1 MVSSESTSESIV
13 LERGID
19 ARYADDGTV
28 VTRARHIAKNEAK
41 LLAHRRRRH
50 TEQRIIK
57 GILGLAAF
65 ISILTTIGI
74 VFVLVRESIGFFR
87 EIGILEFLTGTEWY
101 PLYKPRSFG
110 VLPLV
115 SGTLLVAALAGIVSL
130 GLGIGSAIYLSE
142 YAPER
147 AHKTLKPILEVLAG
161 IPTVVYDYFALLLVT
176 PFLRLIIGEEN
187 LPVFNAL
194 SAGLVMGLMIMP
206 MVATLSED
214 AMLAVPRSLR
224 DAAFALG
231 ATRFEVAT
239 KVVVPAALSGIVSS
253 FILAVSR
260 AVGETM
266 IVYLAA
272 GGLPNLTFNPLESV
286 QAMTAFIVSVANGD
300 TPQGSIE
307 YQTIFAVGLL
317 LFVMTLAMNILGR
330 WVVRRF
336 RQQYE

>member
-1 MVSSESTSESIV
+1 MVSSESTNESIV

-19 ARYADDGTV
+19 ARSADDSTA
-28 VTRARHIAKNEAK
+28 VTRAKHVFKDEAK

-57 GILGLAAF
+57 GILGFAAF
-65 ISILTTIGI
+65 ISVLTTIGI

-87 EIGILEFLTGTEWY
+87 EIGILEFLTGTEWF

-147 AHKTLKPILEVLAG
+147 ARKTLKPILEILAG
-161 IPTVVYDYFALLLVT
+161 IPTVVYGYFALLLVT
-176 PFLRLIIGEEN
+176 PFLRSIIGEEN

-214 AMLAVPRSLR
+214 AMVAVPRSLR

-272 GGLPNLTFNPLESV
+272 GGFPNLTLDPLESV

-300 TPQGSIE
+300 TPQGSLE

>member
-1 MVSSESTSESIV
+1 MVSSESTNESIV

-19 ARYADDGTV
+19 ARSADDSTA
-28 VTRARHIAKNEAK
+28 VTRAKHVVKDEAK

-65 ISILTTIGI
+65 ISVLTTIGI

-87 EIGILEFLTGTEWY
+87 EIGILEFLTGTEWF

-147 AHKTLKPILEVLAG
+147 ARKTLKPILEILAG
-161 IPTVVYDYFALLLVT
+161 IPTVVYGYFALLLVT
-176 PFLRLIIGEEN
+176 PFLRSIVGEEN

-214 AMLAVPRSLR
+214 AMVAVPRSLR

-272 GGLPNLTFNPLESV
+272 GGFPNLTLDPLESV

-300 TPQGSIE
+300 TPQGSLE

>member
-1 MVSSESTSESIV
+1 MVSSESTNESIV

-19 ARYADDGTV
+19 ARSADDSTA
-28 VTRARHIAKNEAK
+28 VTRAKHVVKDEAK

-57 GILGLAAF
+57 GILGFAAF
-65 ISILTTIGI
+65 ISVLTTIGI

-87 EIGILEFLTGTEWY
+87 EIGILEFLTGTEWF

-147 AHKTLKPILEVLAG
+147 ARKTLKPILEILAG
-161 IPTVVYDYFALLLVT
+161 IPTVVYGYFALLLVT
-176 PFLRLIIGEEN
+176 PFLRSIIGEEN

-214 AMLAVPRSLR
+214 AMVAVPRSLR

-272 GGLPNLTFNPLESV
+272 GGFPNLTLDPLESV

-300 TPQGSIE
+300 TPQGSLE